1 MSPKKKKKQNI
12 IFIVHPPHT
21 CHKIITNIGHLFKA
35 QSAFEKETSIW
46 RSRKNSWYVCGYRC
60 SLRGSSTDNPYLYQL
75 HNCFVAILHFLL
87 LWWNQQSLRLK
98 NLNCQKPKPK
108 ISFRIRI
115 RIASRV
121 FSEMATPSEDHFER
135 VNSSQILICVYFC
148 CEKPSDLILLFF
160 WKCKSQRQMSKCLI
174 WDIFELNN
182 CSSARHPPPWRS
194 WTPWQKPRRTHQTGF
209 WTK

>member
-1 MSPKKKKKQNI
+1 MHGSADQAGRAPWLATKEQIWVQRKRRNK

-46 RSRKNSWYVCGYRC
+46 RSRKNSWFVCGYRC

-108 ISFRIRI
+108 ISFRIR
-115 RIASRV
+115 S
-121 FSEMATPSEDHFER
+121 PSELPAEFFLR
-135 VNSSQILICVYFC
+135 WRR
-148 CEKPSDLILLFF
+148 LL
-160 WKCKSQRQMSKCLI
+160 RITL
-174 WDIFELNN
+174 
-182 CSSARHPPPWRS
+182 R
-194 WTPWQKPRRTHQTGF
+194 G
-209 WTK
+209 

>member
-1 MSPKKKKKQNI
+1 MFSVAGPRSPIDLHARIGWSSWPCTLTSNKRADMSPKKKKKQNI

-46 RSRKNSWYVCGYRC
+46 RSRKNSWFVCGYRC

-108 ISFRIRI
+108 ISFRIR
-115 RIASRV
+115 S
-121 FSEMATPSEDHFER
+121 PSELPAEFFLR
-135 VNSSQILICVYFC
+135 WRR
-148 CEKPSDLILLFF
+148 LL
-160 WKCKSQRQMSKCLI
+160 RITL
-174 WDIFELNN
+174 
-182 CSSARHPPPWRS
+182 R
-194 WTPWQKPRRTHQTGF
+194 G
-209 WTK
+209 